1 MRPAAFLTLVFRGL
15 YHLPLNLLLFLAIC
29 ERQSGILGAA
39 MTLRETLRSRS
50 GSRRLRFVA
59 SACLAACATAKSA
72 PDPELR
78 AQLQALV
85 GRQARLE
92 RKVELLES
100 RLAVA
105 LRPKP
110 ESPAGGLIPKDLATL
125 KLGPPSPRAPELPT
139 SIALREPDAAYVR
152 AVLDEP
158 NTEPN
163 TEPNLEPDPLQAG
176 GAQSFDAGMESIR
189 TGDVEGGAAR
199 LIAFADRHPRDERA
213 PTALFTAGV
222 GLFTSG
228 EVAAA
233 ALALERVSDDYPAAA
248 EAPEATVHL
257 AQCKLRLKNVEAA
270 KATYAKVI
278 HRYPKSRAAKA
289 AEAELKSISD
299 APGGR

>member
-1 MRPAAFLTLVFRGL
+1 ML
-15 YHLPLNLLLFLAIC
+15 LNLLLFLATC
-29 ERQSGILGAA
+29 ERESGILGAA

-50 GSRRLRFVA
+50 SSRRLQFVA

-78 AQLQALV
+78 AQIQTLV
-85 GRQARLE
+85 GRQAQLE

-100 RLAVA
+100 RLAVG

-125 KLGPPSPRAPELPT
+125 KLGPPSPRAPEVPT
-139 SIALREPDAAYVR
+139 SIALREPDAAFVR
-152 AVLDEP
+152 AILDEP
-158 NTEPN
+158 NH
-163 TEPNLEPDPLQAG
+163 EPDRPQAD
-176 GAQSFDAGMESIR
+176 GAKSFDAGMESIR

-233 ALALERVSDDYPAAA
+233 ALVLERVSDDYPAAA

-270 KATYAKVI
+270 RATYAKVI
-278 HRYPKSRAAKA
+278 DRYPKSRAAKA

>member
-1 MRPAAFLTLVFRGL
+1 LTLVFRGL

-59 SACLAACATAKSA
+59 SACLAACATPKSA

-78 AQLQALV
+78 IQIQALV

-110 ESPAGGLIPKDLATL
+110 ESSAGGLIPKDLATL
-125 KLGPPSPRAPELPT
+125 KLGPPSPRAPEVPT
-139 SIALREPDAAYVR
+139 SIALREPDAAFVR

-158 NTEPN
+158 SP
-163 TEPNLEPDPLQAG
+163 EPDPLQAG
-176 GAQSFDAGMESIR
+176 GALSFDAGMESIR

-233 ALALERVSDDYPAAA
+233 ALVLERVSDDYPAAA

-257 AQCKLRLKNVEAA
+257 AQCKLRLRNVEAA

-278 HRYPKSRAAKA
+278 DRYPKSRAAKA

-299 APGGR
+299 APSGR